1 MLRLRL
7 GVLVSATLL
16 VALGASAVLSVTL
29 FERHQLTEMTA
40 LLERELDRVMALM
53 ANPELGQSL
62 LEAGTERLT
71 LQLVDSSGQV
81 VVPVGTGEA
90 LPVSDKASWMEW
102 QDRSMLVASAPWT
115 LAGGVVVGT
124 VRLGYDAAE
133 ALSTRAALRNSLLW
147 AAAIIAALSGL
158 LALLVLGGQ
167 LRPLTRLAD
176 EAAAL
181 DPADPQLD
189 LPALR
194 DDEVGRVGVAL
205 ERAVTAIRQRQR
217 SEREALA
224 GIAHELAA
232 PLTVV
237 AGQLE
242 ALTNEGASP
251 QLHAARDAARELL
264 HTSQD
269 LLTLARGELKL
280 PLTMSVVS
288 LAQVAA
294 RVSAEYEGVQ
304 VDANG
309 DALVL
314 ASPERL
320 AQIVRNLVRNAVQ
333 TASSPDGVRVTVSS
347 DDEHATL
354 LVSDDGPGL
363 NADALAHLFDRHY
376 TQRGGQGGSGIG
388 LSIVHD
394 LVLAHGGTVEAKEA
408 PEGGALFRVRLPA
421 LGAQLEEG

>member
-7 GVLVSATLL
+7 GVLVTTALL
-16 VALGASAVLSVTL
+16 VALGASALLSVTL
-29 FERHQLTEMTA
+29 FERHQLAEMSA
-40 LLERELDRVMALM
+40 RLERELDRVLTLM
-53 ANPELGQSL
+53 ANPEVGETL
-62 LEAGTERLT
+62 LEAGTERLV

-81 VVPVGTGEA
+81 VVPVGASES
-90 LPVSDKASWMEW
+90 LPVSDKPSWVEW
-102 QDRSMLVASAPWT
+102 QGNLLVVASAPWT
-115 LAGGVVVGT
+115 LGSGMVVGT

-133 ALSTRAALRNSLLW
+133 AVATRAALRNSLLW
-147 AAAIIAALSGL
+147 AAVIIAALSGL
-158 LALLVLGGQ
+158 VALLLLGRQ
-167 LRPLTRLAD
+167 LRPLARLAD

-181 DPADPQLD
+181 DPSDPQLD
-189 LPALR
+189 LPPLR
-194 DDEVGRVGVAL
+194 DDEVGRVGIAL
-205 ERAVTAIRQRQR
+205 ERAVAAIRERHR

-242 ALTNEGASP
+242 ALAHEDDSP

-280 PLTMSVVS
+280 PLEMSVVS

-304 VDANG
+304 VETTG
-309 DALVL
+309 EALVI

-333 TASSPDGVRVTVSS
+333 TAGTPGGVRVKVTS
-347 DDEHATL
+347 DAQHAIME
-354 LVSDDGPGL
+354 VSDDGPGL
-363 NADALAHLFDRHY
+363 NPGALAHLFERHY
-376 TQRGGQGGSGIG
+376 TQRDNQGGSGIG

-394 LVLAHGGTVEAKEA
+394 LVRAHGGTVVALA
-408 PEGGALFRVRLPA
+408 GPGGGALFRVRLPA
-421 LGAQLEEG
+421 LGAQLEDG

>member
-7 GVLVSATLL
+7 GILVTATLL
-16 VALGASAVLSVTL
+16 VALGASALLSVAL
-29 FERHQLTEMTA
+29 FERHQLAEMTG
-40 LLERELDRVMALM
+40 LLERELDRVIALM
-53 ANPELGQSL
+53 ANPEVGATL
-62 LEAGTERLT
+62 LAAGTERLT
-71 LQLVDSSGQV
+71 LQLVDTGGQV
-81 VVPVGTGEA
+81 IVPVGEGET
-90 LPVSDKASWMEW
+90 LPVSDKPSWMDW
-102 QDRSMLVASAPWT
+102 QGKRIVVASAPWT
-115 LAGGVVVGT
+115 LAGGVVVGS
-124 VRLGYDAAE
+124 VRLGHDASE
-133 ALSTRAALRNSLLW
+133 ALANRAALRNSLLL
-147 AAAIIAALSGL
+147 AAVIIAALSGL
-158 LALLVLGGQ
+158 IALLVLGGQ
-167 LRPLTRLAD
+167 LRPLTRLA
-176 EAAAL
+176 EQAAAL
-181 DPADPQLD
+181 DPADPQFD
-189 LPALR
+189 LPPLR

-205 ERAVTAIRQRQR
+205 ERAVADIRQRHR

-242 ALTNEGASP
+242 ALSTEDDSP

-264 HTSQD
+264 HTSHD

-280 PLTMSVVS
+280 PLAMSVVS

-294 RVSAEYEGVQ
+294 RVSAEYEGVR
-304 VDANG
+304 VETKSE
-309 DALVL
+309 ALVI

-333 TASSPDGVRVTVSS
+333 TASSPARVRVKVSS

-354 LVSDDGPGL
+354 EVSDDGPGL
-363 NADALAHLFDRHY
+363 NADALAHLFERHY

-394 LVLAHGGTVEAKEA
+394 LVLAHGGTVVALEQ
-408 PEGGALFRVRLPA
+408 EGGALFRVRLPA
-421 LGAQLEEG
+421 LGAQLEDG